1 MTKARLPI
9 FLLLLISGAIVAAT
23 TLPGIAQHGDGL
35 STPGRKAP
43 ELQGPSGNWLN
54 SKPTTIA
61 ANKGKVIVLT
71 FWTFGCINCKRTLPF
86 WNTWARRYAETDVTV
101 LSVHTPELEFERK
114 PENVR
119 AFLKEKGIV
128 FPVLTDND
136 YRSWRAFGVQAWPTT
151 ILIDK
156 QGRIRGRWEG
166 ELDWNN
172 SGEYTRVEQAIEAL
186 RKEKS

>member
-1 MTKARLPI
+1 MTLARLPL
-9 FLLLLISGAIVAAT
+9 FLLLLIGSMAVAAT
-23 TLPGIAQHGDGL
+23 TLPGIAQRTGEPFISGQK
-35 STPGRKAP
+35 TPA
-43 ELQGPSGNWLN
+43 LQGRPADWLN

-86 WNTWARRYAETDVTV
+86 WNDWAKRYAGKDVTV
-101 LSVHTPELEFERK
+101 LSVHTPELDFERK

-119 AFLKEKGIV
+119 AFLTEKRIA
-128 FPVLTDND
+128 FPVLTDNE
-136 YRSWRAFGVQAWPTT
+136 YKSWKAFGVNVWPTT

-156 QGRIRGRWEG
+156 EGRIRGGWEG

-172 SGEYTRVEQAIEAL
+172 SGEYKRVEQAIEIL

>member
-1 MTKARLPI
+1 MKLPIGQTLAVLLAVAAIGFIAIQTRAQNGTTPHLRESTKAPALRA
-9 FLLLLISGAIVAAT
+9 GT
-23 TLPGIAQHGDGL
+23 
-35 STPGRKAP
+35 
-43 ELQGPSGNWLN
+43 WLN

-61 ANKGKVIVLT
+61 ANKGKVVVLT
-71 FWTFGCINCKRTLPF
+71 FWTFACVNCTRTVPF
-86 WNTWARRYAETDVTV
+86 WNTWAKRYTGTDVTV
-101 LSVHTPELEFERK
+101 LSVHTPELQFDRK
-114 PENVR
+114 PEKVR
-119 AFLKEKGIV
+119 EHLKKNGIM

-136 YRSWRAFGVQAWPTT
+136 YHSWKAFGVQAWPTT

-172 SGEYTRVEQAIEAL
+172 SGEYKRVEQAIESL